1 VALTWLAILHAAE
14 VKLTAIDGATA
25 DQFGISVS
33 ISGDYAIVGAR
44 NDDDNGTDSGS
55 AYSFLRSGGTWP
67 QKDKQLASDGAAGDD
82 FGVSVSISG
91 DYAIVGAFNDDDN
104 GSDSGSAYVYHFTDD
119 LTLVE
124 LSLFTAT
131 SSADGVIL
139 RWGTEAEIDNAGFAI
154 YRSDKEDGN
163 YAKIAFV
170 PGADNSEMSNDYQFT
185 DTHVELGKTY
195 FYYLEDVDL
204 AGSKNKSEIIKVVIS
219 PTKLLLPIPT
229 EFRLLQNY
237 PNPFNPDT
245 WLPYYLAA
253 DSSVVISIYDI
264 SGQLVRQLNL
274 EKQEAGYYVTRDKS
288 AYWDGGNERGQKV
301 ASGIYWYTLRA
312 GEFNAT
318 KRMVILK

>member
-1 VALTWLAILHAAE
+1 VALTWLANLHAAE

-33 ISGDYAIVGAR
+33 ISGDYAIVGTLY
-44 NDDDNGTDSGS
+44 DDDNG
-55 AYSFLRSGGTWP
+55 
-67 QKDKQLASDGAAGDD
+67 
-82 FGVSVSISG
+82 
-91 DYAIVGAFNDDDN
+91 FN
-104 GSDSGSAYVYHFTDD
+104 SGSAYVYHSIDD
-119 LTLVE
+119 LNLGSPTLVE

-139 RWGTEAEIDNAGFAI
+139 RWRTEAEIDNAGFAI
-154 YRSDKEDGN
+154 YRSDKKDGN

-170 PGADNSEMSNDYQFT
+170 PGAEDSEMSNDYQFT
-185 DTHVELGKTY
+185 DTNVEPGKTY

-204 AGSKNKSEIIKVVIS
+204 AGSKSKSEIIKVVIS
-219 PTKLLLPIPT
+219 PAKLLLPIPT

-253 DSSVVISIYDI
+253 DSSVVISIYNI

-274 EKQEAGYYVTRDKS
+274 EKQEAGYYLTKDKS
-288 AYWDGGNERGQKV
+288 AYWDGRNERGQKV
-301 ASGIYWYTLRA
+301 ASGVYWYALRA